1 MGNIAEKIVKKK
13 KKFKHAVNAE
23 IAYTHIFT
31 GLRQAFIAALG
42 VTIGMAIFIFLNSLM
57 MGFDRS
63 SIDGQF
69 KINAHLRVYS
79 DDQKSLPLVA
89 NTDSTGLYLITN
101 PKVTATQAKRLINP
115 KQLIKTLAQHPEVRS
130 ITPEVSLGAFYSSG
144 SSAQISGLL
153 AGVEIRSE
161 EKMFDLQRKIIIEGD
176 VQNLATNVDGI
187 IIGEG
192 LAQKLSLRLG
202 DNLMVSSGV
211 GVSKNMKIVAIF
223 QTNIT
228 AIDKTKAYINLSAA
242 QQLLRQNQDYIT
254 DIKINITDYNKT
266 GDYQHDFEQ
275 LSGYQVEDWQT
286 ANSALLAATKVRRA
300 MSFSIALSILLV
312 AGFGIY
318 NIMNMTVMQKIN
330 DIAILKAL
338 GFSGGDVVKIFVYQS
353 IIIAFAGVLMGL
365 ALATF
370 MVNLLSGVW
379 VGGDMGFFPIRVEPF
394 YYILGSFLG
403 AGITLLAGFIPAR
416 KAANIDP
423 VAILR
428 R

>member
-1 MGNIAEKIVKKK
+1 MGNIFKKK
-13 KKFKHAVNAE
+13 KKYHHAVNAE
-23 IAYTHIFT
+23 IAYTHIT
-31 GLRQAFIAALG
+31 TRKRQTFIAALG
-42 VTIGMAIFIFLNSLM
+42 VTIGMAIFIFMNSLM
-57 MGFDRS
+57 AGFDRS

-69 KINAHLRVYS
+69 KISPHLRVYS
-79 DDQKSLPLVA
+79 DDQKSLPLVP
-89 NTDSTGLYLITN
+89 NIDSTGLYLITN
-101 PKVTATQAKRLINP
+101 PKVTATQAKRLLNP
-115 KQLIKTLAQHPEVRS
+115 KQLIKSLSAHPAVKN

-144 SSAQISGLL
+144 SSAQISGIV
-153 AGVEIRSE
+153 AGVALPSE
-161 EKMFDLQRKIIIEGD
+161 DEMFDLQRKIIIEGD

-187 IIGEG
+187 IIGTG
-192 LAQKLSLRLG
+192 LAQKLSLRIG
-202 DNLMVSSGV
+202 DNLSLNSGV

-228 AIDKTKAYINLSAA
+228 NIDKTKAYINLAAA

-254 DIKINITDYNKT
+254 DIKINIH
-266 GDYQHDFEQ
+266 DYQKTADYQRDFEQ
-275 LSGYQVEDWQT
+275 ISGYQVEDWKA
-286 ANSALLAATKVRRA
+286 ANSALVAAANVRRA
-300 MSFSIALSILLV
+300 MAFSIAMSILLV

-338 GFSGGDVVKIFVYQS
+338 GFAGGDVIKIFVYQS
-353 IIIAFAGVLMGL
+353 IIIAFVGVLMGL
-365 ALATF
+365 GMATF
-370 MVNLLSGVW
+370 MVNILSRVW

-394 YYILGSFLG
+394 FYALGSALG

-428 R
+428 K